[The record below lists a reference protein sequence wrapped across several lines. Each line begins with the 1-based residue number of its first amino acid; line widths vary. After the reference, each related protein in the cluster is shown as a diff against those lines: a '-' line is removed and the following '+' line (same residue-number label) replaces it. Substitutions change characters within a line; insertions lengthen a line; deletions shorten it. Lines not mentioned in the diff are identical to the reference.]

1 MARHRRPAPSG
12 GRVFQRQSRHTGAPL
27 ATWWIAYYVD
37 GKERRESAHSADLEV
52 AQRLLRTRLHAV
64 DEGTFVGPERER
76 LTVNAILDAL
86 LGFYAV
92 QGHRS
97 VASAGPTVKAWRP
110 PLGACRALAVTTG
123 RILRLTRAWQAS
135 GTSNATINRRLALLH
150 RAYRLAKLHL
160 DPARLDFTDCR
171 LPECS
176 PLGKHLSP
184 EAFVAL
190 AEHLDVG
197 RRALFEFCYL
207 TGKRKG
213 QMSRTMWA
221 PHYNAE
227 TAEFTWNATEVKAK
241 RPEVLP
247 LAGRPRELIAAL
259 YAARRLHCRY
269 VFHGPDCA
277 AGAAPSIR
285 YGCVGD
291 FKRLWAT
298 ACTKAGFP
306 VGRKRGGYVFHNTR
320 HTAVTNLVNAGVP
333 AHEAMAVSGH
343 QTRSVFDRYS
353 LTLKAQTRAALERVT
368 AYTAAH
374 AAAPVVVPL
383 AGARRRQR
391 AVATDTLTD
400 TPREERAKI
409 RRRRTAKGA
418 ES

>member
-37 GKERRESAHSADLEV
+37 GKECRESAHSADLEV

-86 LGFYAV
+86 LDFYAV
-92 QGHRS
+92 HGHRS
-97 VASAGPTVKAWRP
+97 VATAGPQVKAWRP
-110 PLGACRALAVTTG
+110 PLGALRALAVTTG
-123 RILRLTRAWQAS
+123 RILRLTREWQAS

-150 RAYRLAKLHL
+150 RAYRLAKLHP
-160 DPARLDFTDCR
+160 DPARLDFMDCR

-197 RRALFEFCYL
+197 RRAFFEFCYL

-247 LAGRPRELIAAL
+247 LVGRPPRAHRGALRGAPAAL
-259 YAARRLHCRY
+259 PLCVSRAQLCGRRATLGSLRMRRRL
-269 VFHGPDCA
+269 
-277 AGAAPSIR
+277 
-285 YGCVGD
+285 
-291 FKRLWAT
+291 
-298 ACTKAGFP
+298 
-306 VGRKRGGYVFHNTR
+306 
-320 HTAVTNLVNAGVP
+320 
-333 AHEAMAVSGH
+333 
-343 QTRSVFDRYS
+343 Q
-353 LTLKAQTRAALERVT
+353 AALGHRVHEGRLPGRSQ
-368 AYTAAH
+368 AWRLRLPQH
-374 AAAPVVVPL
+374 APHRGDQPRQRRRP
-383 AGARRRQR
+383 GARGDGRLRAPNPQR
-391 AVATDTLTD
+391 V
-400 TPREERAKI
+400 
-409 RRRRTAKGA
+409 
-418 ES
+418 